1 MAMTLN
7 GSDLSTVTSA
17 MGLLVST
24 VDAENAPDLYLS
36 TDSRLS
42 HLLEFRVAMWIDFIY
57 VPICAGLGILGNM
70 LSFCVLLSPRLSGS
84 STSVYM
90 AALSVSDSLV
100 QVVNILFLV
109 RKFPGHETLRHGTCG
124 LVYFLLY
131 FSIHYNVIVMMGM
144 TLERY
149 LAIRFPLKASG
160 WCTPRR
166 ARTTVVV
173 MCVIVVAVNFHNL
186 ILRKMVWND
195 VLKTEVCAPDGPTNE
210 FFLFKVWPWIDG
222 AVYCYIPLLTVSV
235 LNVLIVLQMRSA
247 QKFRGTSGSAEQSA
261 SDVSRQVTVMLLL
274 VTCTFLLLV
283 GPMSILI
290 VVERYVWFR
299 TTIHEQAVFHLVRTI
314 LNNVAYTN
322 HAINFCLYCLS
333 GNRFRQ
339 EFARLFLPCVTKG
352 KQHKSK
358 QVLSIENNNTI
369 TTTLPGCKPS
379 IASISGGNCK

>member
-1 MAMTLN
+1 MT
-7 GSDLSTVTSA
+7 S
-17 MGLLVST
+17 LLTTASLLET
-24 VDAENAPDLYLS
+24 TENENVPIAYISNDE
-36 TDSRLS
+36 RLS
-42 HLLEFRVAMWIDFIY
+42 HLMEFRAAAWIDTIY

-124 LVYFLLY
+124 LTFFLLF
-131 FSIHYNVIVMMGM
+131 FSLHYNVIVMMGM

-166 ARTTVVV
+166 ARIAVVA
-173 MCVIVVAVNFHNL
+173 MCVIVVAVNLHNL

-235 LNVLIVLQMRSA
+235 LNVLIVQKMRSA
-247 QKFRGTSGSAEQSA
+247 QKFRGTSGSAEQG
-261 SDVSRQVTVMLLL
+261 DVSRQVTVMLLT

-283 GPMSILI
+283 GPMAVML

-314 LNNVAYTN
+314 LNNLVYTN

-339 EFARLFLPCVTKG
+339 EFLRMFIPCLSAKSADGKG
-352 KQHKSK
+352 KQFISTDSNSTMGNNS
-358 QVLSIENNNTI
+358 SISQ
-369 TTTLPGCKPS
+369 KPS
-379 IASISGGNCK
+379 VSIINGGS